1 MTLQLSRF
9 AKKIP
14 SVPLIAILMFFISAC
29 EMQTSS
35 VGTGQLINLEEPI
48 PVALLVPK
56 TSRNASSVATSL
68 ENATRLAISQL
79 DTARINLK
87 VYDTYGSSK
96 IAANQAKL
104 AVKEGAKIIIGPL
117 FGDAANEVGLA
128 LSNNNINV
136 ISFSNNPT
144 VAGGNLF
151 IIGKTFENT
160 AERLITFASTK
171 GKRRAVIIYPDTI
184 EGRLGRDALE
194 AATKKSKIRIVATQS
209 FSFTQESVVNSV
221 PLVRAATKIY
231 DADLLLLTSNSAG
244 ALPLLAQLLPEAGLN
259 PQKIQYAGLARWDIP
274 SQNIALPGLQGGWFT
289 VPETI
294 RYEIFSDHYFAEY
307 REKPHPLA
315 GLAFDAIS
323 AIGAL
328 AQSGHSNAVTTR
340 ALTRKSGFTGV
351 DGIFRFTPAGSN
363 QRGLAIAQIK
373 NSQVNIID
381 DAPQSFN
388 NYGM

>member
-1 MTLQLSRF
+1 MTFRLSRF
-9 AKKIP
+9 TKKIL
-14 SVPLIAILMFFISAC
+14 SVPLIGSLLLFISAC

-56 TSRNASSVATSL
+56 TSRNASSVAISL

-79 DTARINLK
+79 DTAQIDLK

-117 FGDAANEVGLA
+117 L
-128 LSNNNINV
+128 L
-136 ISFSNNPT
+136 SFSNNPT

-151 IIGKTFENT
+151 ILGKTFENT
-160 AERLITFASTK
+160 AERLIKFAASK
-171 GKRRAVIIYPDTI
+171 GKRRAVIIYPDTV
-184 EGRLGRDALE
+184 EGRLGRAALD
-194 AATKKSKIRIVATQS
+194 AATKKSNIRIVATQS

-221 PLVRAATKIY
+221 PLVRAAAKIY

-259 PQKIQYAGLARWDIP
+259 PKKIQYAGLARWDIP
-274 SQNIALPGLQGGWFT
+274 AQNINLPGLQGGWFA
-289 VPETI
+289 VPETA
-294 RYEIFSDHYFAEY
+294 RYEVFSDHYFAEY

-323 AIGAL
+323 AVGAL
-328 AQSGHSNAVTTR
+328 AQSGYANAVTTK
-340 ALTRKSGFTGV
+340 ALTRKSGFSGV
-351 DGIFRFTPAGSN
+351 DGIFRFTAAGTN
-363 QRGLAIAQIK
+363 QRGLAIAQISD
-373 NSQVNIID
+373 SQVNIID

-388 NYGM
+388 RSGM

>member
-1 MTLQLSRF
+1 
-9 AKKIP
+9 
-14 SVPLIAILMFFISAC
+14 
-29 EMQTSS
+29 MQTSS
-35 VGTGQLINLEEPI
+35 VGNGQLIDLEEPI

-117 FGDAANEVGLA
+117 FADAANEVGLA
-128 LSNNNINV
+128 LSSKNINV
-136 ISFSNNPT
+136 LSFSNNPT
-144 VAGGNLF
+144 VAGGKLF
-151 IIGKTFENT
+151 IMGKTFENT
-160 AERLITFASTK
+160 AERLINFAATK
-171 GKRRAVIIYPDTI
+171 RKRRAVIIYPDTV
-184 EGRLGRDALE
+184 EGRLGREALE

-221 PLVRAATKIY
+221 PLIRAATKIY

-274 SQNIALPGLQGGWFT
+274 SQNIALPGLQGGWFA
-289 VPETI
+289 VPETV

-328 AQSGHSNAVTTR
+328 AQSGNSNAVTTR

-351 DGIFRFTPAGSN
+351 DGIFRLTPAGSN

-388 NYGM
+388 YSGM